1 MINILESVNRIQ
13 NFIGDS
19 LTLRISE
26 IEGILQ
32 NKNKS
37 EISQFLQKE
46 VINTQI
52 INSAFSLKLV
62 INQINVLIHALGIL
76 LTLPKILN
84 EDEKVETLSL
94 GAGNTGKPFDL
105 ETTFR
110 IAEFKFINW
119 KGGSESIRQNSLFKD
134 FYLLAESDRY
144 KRKELYVFGKEI
156 PLKFLN
162 GNRAIE
168 SVLSKNNKLL
178 LEFRNKY
185 QNKFIVVKDYYDYR
199 KNDVRIINLY
209 DIIPEIKD
217 IIELKS
223 VEEL

>member
-1 MINILESVNRIQ
+1 
-13 NFIGDS
+13 
-19 LTLRISE
+19 
-26 IEGILQ
+26 
-32 NKNKS
+32 
-37 EISQFLQKE
+37 
-46 VINTQI
+46 
-52 INSAFSLKLV
+52 
-62 INQINVLIHALGIL
+62 
-76 LTLPKILN
+76 
-84 EDEKVETLSL
+84 
-94 GAGNTGKPFDL
+94 
-105 ETTFR
+105 
-110 IAEFKFINW
+110 
-119 KGGSESIRQNSLFKD
+119 
-134 FYLLAESDRY
+134 
-144 KRKELYVFGKEI
+144 
-156 PLKFLN
+156 LN

>member
-156 PLKFLN
+156 
-162 GNRAIE
+162 
-168 SVLSKNNKLL
+168 
-178 LEFRNKY
+178 
-185 QNKFIVVKDYYDYR
+185 
-199 KNDVRIINLY
+199 
-209 DIIPEIKD
+209 
-217 IIELKS
+217 
-223 VEEL
+223 

>member
-13 NFIGDS
+13 NFVGDS